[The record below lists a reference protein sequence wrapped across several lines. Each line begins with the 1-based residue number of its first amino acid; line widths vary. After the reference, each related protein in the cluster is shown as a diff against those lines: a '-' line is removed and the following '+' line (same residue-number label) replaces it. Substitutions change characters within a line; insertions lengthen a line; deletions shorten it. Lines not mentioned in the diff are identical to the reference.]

1 MRAND
6 STTRNATRTVAE
18 RLYHASAVAG
28 ALLVPALLLGWA
40 WELVEVLL

>member
-6 STTRNATRTVAE
+6 TTPRHATRTVAE

-28 ALLVPALLLGWA
+28 ALLVPALIVGFA
-40 WELVEVLL
+40 WEVLL